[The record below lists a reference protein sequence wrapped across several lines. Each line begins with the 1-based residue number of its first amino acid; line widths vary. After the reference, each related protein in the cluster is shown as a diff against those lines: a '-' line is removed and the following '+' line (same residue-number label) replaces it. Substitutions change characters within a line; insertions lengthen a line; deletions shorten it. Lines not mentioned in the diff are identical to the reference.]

1 MGSAS
6 MGLMKLRPVT
16 FHYRKPDAR
25 GRKPLQY
32 GLIAEEVAQV
42 MPELV
47 LFDRNGRPE
56 SVAYH
61 VLPTLL
67 LNELQREHALN
78 QEFGRQLAAQ
88 QRRIEAQDAQLAT
101 LQTQLAEVVVLK
113 ARLAE
118 LERRTEILAGS
129 ERTGPARPERASC
142 VGPRKSC
149 GSMVAAR

>member
-1 MGSAS
+1 
-6 MGLMKLRPVT
+6 LKLRPVT
-16 FHYRKPDAR
+16 FRYRNANAERQRPI
-25 GRKPLQY
+25 QY

-47 LFDRNGRPE
+47 LFDRQGRPE

-101 LQTQLAEVVVLK
+101 LKTQLAEVVVLK

-118 LERRTEILAGS
+118 IERRTEMRAVSAG
-129 ERTGPARPERASC
+129 TGPAKPERTSC

-149 GSMVAAR
+149 SSMVAAR